1 MFNAL
6 IGFSLRNRLFVLIIA
21 AVVLGFGG
29 WTAATLPVDV
39 FPDLNRPTVTVMTES
54 GGLSPEEVEQL
65 VTRPLETAM
74 NGAPGVATVRSQSAV
89 GLSVVWV
96 EFDWS
101 VDIYR
106 ARQQVAERIAEVSGQ
121 MPGGVTPEMG
131 PVSSIMGE
139 IMLLGVTA
147 DDGADGKPIEDGPAL
162 RALADWTIRPRLLA
176 IPGIAQSIPIG
187 GGREQIHVDV
197 HPDRL
202 ANLGLTLDQVRTA
215 AAGSQGSTTG
225 GFLERKSQEYEVR
238 NLARTADPA
247 KIGQAVVAVK
257 NGTPIT
263 LADVADVAR
272 GIGTMRGDAG
282 VNGRPAVILT
292 VEKQPGTD
300 TIGLTASVD
309 AAIAELAKGLP
320 AGVHIVPLF
329 RQADF
334 IRASVQN
341 VEEALRDGAILV
353 AIILV
358 LFLLNARTTAISL
371 AAIPISMVVAA
382 LVMKSFGMTVNT
394 MTLGGLAVA
403 IGELVDDAIVNVENV
418 YRRLKENRAILPDGR
433 RRPVLRVILDASVE
447 VRSSIV
453 FSTALVILV
462 FLPLFEMSGMEGR
475 LFAPLGVAYIT
486 SILASMVVSLT
497 VTPVLC
503 AYLLPAITQHADGHA
518 EVDGW
523 LVRKLKAAD
532 RALLRFALPR
542 PALVLGAT
550 LVAVLIAAASVPFL
564 GRSFLPPFNEGTATI
579 NLLAMPGTS
588 LSESDRLGT
597 LAEQQ
602 LLSIPEVKSTG
613 RRTGRAEMDEH
624 AEGVHYTEMDVDFK
638 SVLPDGTPAR
648 PRPDVLAD
656 IRAKLAVIPGV
667 VVNIGQPISHRLD
680 HLLSGVRAQIAVKLF
695 GPDLAILRSEAS
707 KIQATLAPIPGL
719 VDLNVERQVL
729 VPQVQVRIDR
739 DAAERF
745 GVPAGLLAK
754 DLETAI
760 GGATVG
766 QALDG
771 PRSLDV
777 VVRYAAP
784 FRDDIDHLGS
794 APVTLDDG
802 RAVTLGQLADV
813 SAGTGPNQVIH
824 ENGQRRIAISGNTAG
839 RDIGSVVA
847 DIQAALAKLTL
858 PEGYYVALGGQFQSQ
873 QEASRTISLLSLVS
887 FLGMYAVLYAHFRS
901 HALTAQVLLNIPM
914 ALIGA
919 VAAIWIS
926 GAPLSV
932 ATLVGFI
939 TLCGI
944 ATRNTI
950 LMISHYVHLVQH
962 EGETFG
968 PAMVTRGS
976 LERLVPVAMTA
987 LCAGIGLI
995 PLALAGGQPGKEI
1008 LTPVAQ
1014 VILGGL
1020 CSSTFL
1026 DILVTPTVFLRF
1038 GGPALAALVSA
1049 STLDPLELS

>member
-6 IGFSLRNRLFVLIIA
+6 IGFALRNRMFVLIA
-21 AVVLGFGG
+21 AAAVLGFGG
-29 WTAATLPVDV
+29 WTAASLPVDV

-121 MPGGVTPEMG
+121 MPDGVTPEMG

-147 DDGADGKPIEDGPAL
+147 DVGADGKPLADGPAL
-162 RALADWTIRPRLLA
+162 RALADWTIRPRLLS

-187 GGREQIHVDV
+187 GGRQQIHVDV
-197 HPDRL
+197 YPDRL
-202 ANLGLTLDQVRTA
+202 ANLGLTLGQVRDA
-215 AAGSQGSTTG
+215 AAGAQGSTTG
-225 GFLERKSQEYEVR
+225 GFLERKSQEYVIR

-247 KIGQAVVAVK
+247 LIGDAVVAVRD
-257 NGTPIT
+257 GTPIP
-263 LADVADVAR
+263 LSEVADVTR
-272 GIGTMRGDAG
+272 GVGTMRGDAG
-282 VNGRPAVILT
+282 VNGHAAVILT

-300 TIGLTASVD
+300 TIGLTRSVD
-309 AAIAELAKGLP
+309 AAVAELAKGLP
-320 AGVHIVPLF
+320 PGVHVVPLF

-334 IRASVQN
+334 IDASVRN

-353 AIILV
+353 TIILV

-371 AAIPISMVVAA
+371 TAIPLSMVVAA

-418 YRRLKENRAILPDGR
+418 FRRLRENRAADAP
-433 RRPVLRVILDASVE
+433 RPVLRVILDASVE

-486 SILASMVVSLT
+486 SILASMLVSLT

-503 AYLLPAITQHADGHA
+503 AYLLPGITQHGEHG
-518 EVDGW
+518 DGW
-523 LVRKLKAAD
+523 LVRRLKAAD
-532 RALLRFALPR
+532 RRVLTYFLPR
-542 PALVLGAT
+542 PWLVIAAT
-550 LVAVLIAAASVPFL
+550 TLAVGIAAASVPFL

-579 NLLAMPGTS
+579 NLLATPGTS
-588 LSESDRLGT
+588 LTESDRLGT
-597 LAEQQ
+597 LAEEQ

-624 AEGVHYTEMDVDFK
+624 AEGVHYTEMDVDFQ
-638 SVLPDGTPAR
+638 PTGR
-648 PRPDVLAD
+648 PRPEVLAEM
-656 IRAKLAVIPGV
+656 RAKLAVIPGV
-667 VVNIGQPISHRLD
+667 LVNIGQPISHRLD
-680 HLLSGVRAQIAVKLF
+680 HLLSGVRAQIAIKLF
-695 GPDLAILRSEAS
+695 GPDLAILRAEAE
-707 KIQATLAPIPGL
+707 KIQSVLAPIPGL
-719 VDLNVERQVL
+719 VDLSVERQVL
-729 VPQVQVRIDR
+729 IPQVQVRVDR
-739 DAAERF
+739 AAAQRF
-745 GVPAGLLAK
+745 GVPAGQLTQ
-754 DLETAI
+754 DLETAL

-777 VVRYAAP
+777 VVRYAEP
-784 FRDDIDHLGS
+784 FRDEVDHLGA
-794 APVTLDDG
+794 APITLDDG
-802 RAVTLGQLADV
+802 RSVTLGQLAEV

-839 RDIGSVVA
+839 RDIGSVVG
-847 DIQAALAKLTL
+847 DIQTALAKITL

-873 QEASRTISLLSLVS
+873 EEASLTIALLSIFS

-926 GAPLSV
+926 GEPLSV
-932 ATLVGFI
+932 ATMVGFI
-939 TLCGI
+939 TLSGI

-962 EGETFG
+962 EGEAFG
-968 PAMVTRGS
+968 LDMVVRGS

-987 LCAGIGLI
+987 LCAGIGLV

-1020 CSSTFL
+1020 FSSTLL
-1026 DILVTPTVFLRF
+1026 DMIVTPTVFLRF
-1038 GGPALAALVSA
+1038 GGPALRALVSS
-1049 STLDPLELS
+1049 STSLDPLEQP